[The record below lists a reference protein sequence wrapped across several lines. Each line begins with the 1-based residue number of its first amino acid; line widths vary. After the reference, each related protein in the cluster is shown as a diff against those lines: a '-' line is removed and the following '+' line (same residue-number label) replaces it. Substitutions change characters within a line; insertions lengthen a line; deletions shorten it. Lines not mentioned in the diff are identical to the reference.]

1 MIILTRQVSEA
12 INIDDKVTITVLEVQ
27 GMQVRLGVNAPKDVA
42 IHRKEVYERIQKQP
56 EK

>member
-27 GMQVRLGVNAPKDVA
+27 GMQVRLGVSAPKDVA